1 MINILVMCDMYA
13 CLICHM
19 LYFTGEEICTY
30 SVK

>member
-1 MINILVMCDMYA
+1 MITILVMCDMYA
-13 CLICHM
+13 CLVSYM